1 MFFRL
6 LIIIKIALYT
16 LLQILQMVQNF
27 NIQNQNQQ
35 ENQNQ
40 NQNPRPHV
48 RDRGMAEYDQAT
60 VEWNQRNDVRASH
73 VRRVDAINN
82 TPLDYRTG
90 NRIHHLLSI
99 QMTHHEDW
107 DALFGNHILNPTL
120 ARYAQAAMDHFH
132 DETDTLDFAGQMS
145 VSLLMQENYR
155 PGVHLAIYFI
165 HLTPH
170 RCFRDGHMISVEFG
184 EGSATHQTITRLF
197 DTDDRAM
204 VFQATEYQ
212 MLSSLADDEDAM
224 ELLYTCF
231 VPEFAPMRFS
241 LVAPPNAVDAGD
253 GYYIPDQNALDD
265 HIWHDFAEYYNDI
278 RNLAAVAAGAA
289 AGALEQHQQ
298 RQQQQAQAQAQIPP
312 PPPINDFVEIYQRAL
327 REYDAQEQ
335 NNLIP
340 YDSDDDD
347 QEEVH
352 ANG

>member
-1 MFFRL
+1 
-6 LIIIKIALYT
+6 
-16 LLQILQMVQNF
+16 MVQNF

-48 RDRGMAEYDQAT
+48 RDRGMAEYEQAT
-60 VEWNQRNDVRASH
+60 VEWNRRNDVADSH
-73 VRRVDAINN
+73 ERRRDAINN
-82 TPLDYRTG
+82 TPGYFTG
-90 NRIHHLLSI
+90 NRVHHLRSI
-99 QMTHHEDW
+99 QMVHHADW

-120 ARYAQAAMDHFH
+120 AQYAQAAMDHFH
-132 DETDTLDFAGQMS
+132 DDADTLDFAGQMS
-145 VSLLMQENYR
+145 VSLLMQENYH
-155 PGVHLAIYFI
+155 PGIHLAIYFI

-170 RCFRDGHMISVEFG
+170 RCFHDGHMISVEFG
-184 EGSATHQTITRLF
+184 EGSATHQAITRLF

-212 MLSSLADDEDAM
+212 MLSSLANDDDAM

-253 GYYIPDQNALDD
+253 GYYVPDQNALDD
-265 HIWHDFAEYYNDI
+265 HRWHDFAEYYNEI
-278 RNLAAVAAGAA
+278 RNRNLAAVAAV
-289 AGALEQHQQ
+289 EQHEEQAQ
-298 RQQQQAQAQAQIPP
+298 EQEQEQAQAQVQIPP
-312 PPPINDFVEIYQRAL
+312 PLPINNFVEIYQRAL
-327 REYDAQEQ
+327 REYDADAQEQ
-335 NNLIP
+335 PQHQDNIIP

>member
-1 MFFRL
+1 
-6 LIIIKIALYT
+6 
-16 LLQILQMVQNF
+16 MVQNF
-27 NIQNQNQQ
+27 NIQNQQENQQ
-35 ENQNQ
+35 ENQ

-60 VEWNQRNDVRASH
+60 VEWNRRNDVRASH
-73 VRRVDAINN
+73 ERRRDAINN
-82 TPLDYRTG
+82 TPGYCTG
-90 NRIHHLLSI
+90 NRVHHLLSI
-99 QMTHHEDW
+99 QMIHHADW

-120 ARYAQAAMDHFH
+120 AQYAQAAMDHFH
-132 DETDTLDFAGQMS
+132 DETDTLYFAGQME

-170 RCFRDGHMISVEFG
+170 RCFHDGHMISVEFG
-184 EGSATHQTITRLF
+184 EGSATHQAITRLF

-212 MLSSLADDEDAM
+212 MLSSLVDDDDAM

-241 LVAPPNAVDAGD
+241 LVAPPPPNAVDAGN
-253 GYYIPDQNALDD
+253 GYYVPDQNALDD
-265 HIWHDFAEYYNDI
+265 HRWHDFAEYYNDI
-278 RNLAAVAAGAA
+278 RNRNLAA
-289 AGALEQHQQ
+289 AGVAARALEQEQEQ
-298 RQQQQAQAQAQIPP
+298 VQVQIPP

-327 REYDAQEQ
+327 REYDQQEQ

-340 YDSDDDD
+340 YD
-347 QEEVH
+347 EENDRVIV
-352 ANG
+352 

>member
-6 LIIIKIALYT
+6 LIIIKIVFQIQVIHT
-16 LLQILQMVQNF
+16 LLQMVQNF
-27 NIQNQNQQ
+27 NIQNQQ

-40 NQNPRPHV
+40 NQNPRP
-48 RDRGMAEYDQAT
+48 RDRGMAEYEQAT
-60 VEWNQRNDVRASH
+60 VEWNQRNDVREAH
-73 VRRVDAINN
+73 DRRRDAINN
-82 TPLDYRTG
+82 IPGYCTG
-90 NRIHHLLSI
+90 NRVHHLLSI

-120 ARYAQAAMDHFH
+120 AQYAQATMDHFH
-132 DETDTLDFAGQMS
+132 DDTDTLDFTGQME

-155 PGVHLAIYFI
+155 PGIHLAIYFI

-170 RCFRDGHMISVEFG
+170 RCFHDGHMISVEFG

-253 GYYIPDQNALDD
+253 GYYVPDQNALDD
-265 HIWHDFAEYYNDI
+265 HRWHDFAEYYNDI
-278 RNLAAVAAGAA
+278 RNRNLAAA
-289 AGALEQHQQ
+289 AGALQQEQEQVQ
-298 RQQQQAQAQAQIPP
+298 VQIPP
-312 PPPINDFVEIYQRAL
+312 PPPINDFAEIYQRAL
-327 REYDAQEQ
+327 REYDEQEQ
-335 NNLIP
+335 QQHQDNIIP

-347 QEEVH
+347 DDQEVQ
-352 ANG
+352 ASG